1 MSMVLRRMR
10 IEWVM
15 VRQSLIKLTFFMQK
29 NNRTKMRIRMIIVF
43 VRMRMEWMM
52 QIVMMI
58 MILDDKDVG
67 DDGMWTVEAQE
78 TMIIEAS
85 WHVAQPADAVSGD
98 DLGGGG
104 GGDNEDDED
113 DDHDD

>member
-1 MSMVLRRMR
+1 MLMMIAKIGKVFWTSRNCRKLAEHLLMNFLHEILMINGMVMMARRIYMSMVLRRMR

-52 QIVMMI
+52 KMTINN
-58 MILDDKDVG
+58 KK
-67 DDGMWTVEAQE
+67 
-78 TMIIEAS
+78 
-85 WHVAQPADAVSGD
+85 
-98 DLGGGG
+98 
-104 GGDNEDDED
+104 
-113 DDHDD
+113 